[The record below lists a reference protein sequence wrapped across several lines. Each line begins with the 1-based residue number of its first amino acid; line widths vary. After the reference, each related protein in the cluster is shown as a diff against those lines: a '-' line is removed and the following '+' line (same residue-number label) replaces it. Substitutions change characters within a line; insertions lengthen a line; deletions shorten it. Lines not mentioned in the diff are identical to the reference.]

1 MKILTEKYLKNLEEK
16 ILTENYSDLFDK
28 VYSNFREEQ
37 SEFKTEIIEV
47 GKIFYRAR
55 VGNDTMEAAIDD
67 SNIISKIPYFGNN
80 MDKPPARFVQ
90 GGRFNRQGV
99 SYLYLADNIETC
111 ISEIHLQVGQ
121 ICSIVQFKC
130 IKEGKYLFIE
140 NKSEEALYDILTRPV
155 HNGTKDYYLVT
166 QFFSDIF
173 KALGYDG
180 LVFFSTQGIGKNIV
194 CFKERHFKQVKY
206 SEKMYRAKK
215 ISYEYEIVEEE
226 YKKYTDY
233 KKLLNSCNTDEDQK
247 RENKYNYIQEKI
259 QHEDSLILEAAKK
272 NFNLDK
278 NEKNFLDRLK
288 EIDCKQNAYEFLG
301 AFYFNQQN
309 LKKGIQYFFEGLATF
324 TNPTFEL
331 ILKRM
336 QSCVELEKQE
346 QYQEESMKRR
356 LKVIYE
362 EIKQN
367 YEKIRKER
375 VEEIL
380 ENLTE
385 LQS

>member
-1 MKILTEKYLKNLEEK
+1 MKILTENYLKSLEKE

-28 VYSNFREEQ
+28 VYSDFRKEQ
-37 SEFKTEIIEV
+37 SEFKTEIIEI
-47 GKIFYRAR
+47 GKIYYRAR

-67 SNIISKIPYFGNN
+67 LNIISKIPYFGNN

-99 SYLYLADNIETC
+99 SYLYLADNVETC

-140 NKSEEALYDILTRPV
+140 NKSEEVLYDILTRPI
-155 HNGTKDYYLVT
+155 HNGTKDYYLMT

-194 CFKERHFKQVKY
+194 CFKKGYFEQVKY

-226 YKKYTDY
+226 YKKYIDY
-233 KKLLNSCNTDEDQK
+233 KKLLNPGNTDEDQK
-247 RENKYNYIQEKI
+247 REDKYDYVQEKI
-259 QHEDSLILEAAKK
+259 QYEDSLILEEAKK
-272 NFNLDK
+272 LFNSDK
-278 NEKNFLDRLK
+278 NEKEFFDRIK
-288 EIDCKQNAYEFLG
+288 EINCKQYAYEFLG

-309 LKKGIQYFFEGLATF
+309 LEKGIQYFFFFFSTF
-324 TNPTFEL
+324 CSCPTFEA

-336 QSCVELEKQE
+336 QSCDELEKQE
-346 QYQEESMKRR
+346 QYQKESMKKR
-356 LKVIYE
+356 LKIIYE
-362 EIKQN
+362 EIKRK
-367 YEKIRKER
+367 EGKRDIRK
-375 VEEIL
+375 I
-380 ENLTE
+380 N
-385 LQS
+385 

>member
-1 MKILTEKYLKNLEEK
+1 MKILTENYLKSLEKE

-28 VYSNFREEQ
+28 VYSDFRKEQ
-37 SEFKTEIIEV
+37 SEFKTEIIEI
-47 GKIFYRAR
+47 GKIYYRAR

-67 SNIISKIPYFGNN
+67 LNIISKIPYFGNN

-99 SYLYLADNIETC
+99 SYLYLADNVETC

-140 NKSEEALYDILTRPV
+140 NKSEEVLYDILTRPI
-155 HNGTKDYYLVT
+155 HNGTKDYYLMT

-194 CFKERHFKQVKY
+194 CFKKGYFEQVKY

-226 YKKYTDY
+226 YKKIY
-233 KKLLNSCNTDEDQK
+233 
-247 RENKYNYIQEKI
+247 
-259 QHEDSLILEAAKK
+259 
-272 NFNLDK
+272 
-278 NEKNFLDRLK
+278 RL
-288 EIDCKQNAYEFLG
+288 
-301 AFYFNQQN
+301 
-309 LKKGIQYFFEGLATF
+309 
-324 TNPTFEL
+324 
-331 ILKRM
+331 
-336 QSCVELEKQE
+336 
-346 QYQEESMKRR
+346 
-356 LKVIYE
+356 
-362 EIKQN
+362 
-367 YEKIRKER
+367 
-375 VEEIL
+375 
-380 ENLTE
+380 
-385 LQS
+385 